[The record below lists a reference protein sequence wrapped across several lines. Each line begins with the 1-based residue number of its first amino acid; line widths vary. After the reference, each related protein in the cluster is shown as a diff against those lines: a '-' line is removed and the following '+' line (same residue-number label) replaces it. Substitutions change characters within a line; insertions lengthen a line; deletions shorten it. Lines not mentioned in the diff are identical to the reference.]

1 MQKTRTKLEMLKNS
15 GYLTMFS
22 LKDYLPLTGG
32 DTEAPFFTLAEKGTK
47 TKIATPIEKA
57 ISMTYRMHPDD
68 EDNVDSDAVAEMSML
83 RDAVI
88 DIAHT
93 NGYMVVDVNEAIM
106 MLANYCFDVGANFL
120 GFPIS
125 KKAIPFFYDDQMS
138 MLVKKNIIGQY
149 GIAIHAAIRLW
160 ANGEHSLEDIMLEM
174 NDRGYVCATL
184 YDRLSPS
191 SANISL
197 KDLMNDGAW
206 SLGSMMDWTCDDFG
220 YPEPMFKNGEYMVPE
235 SAINILSVK
244 KFEKLSKLEIFKLLA
259 IAQGLKNNIWDR
271 TLLQSF
277 RKDGRAPFDQFIK
290 LPRKYQKYTQDLGIK
305 IFDAVVNA
313 LENRLFGDEISG
325 IYFLPENEHERG
337 TEWDGVIY
345 IIPKFGCGQTPV
357 GYAGT
362 YPRDPH
368 FFPAHGP
375 TLGIFSL
382 DPADYTFELK
392 RHLQDGLERKI
403 AALEAIVTDA
413 MRRSLSLSPYNMQ
426 YLVDIL
432 LSAQFEIEEMIES
445 GKLSV
450 PLLNVSKVLEK
461 DGRRHI
467 WAIID
472 NLIRYQQ
479 YPAWMEFSWEIK
491 NEYGSATANGLFP
504 INPGDKTDLKEE

>member
-1 MQKTRTKLEMLKNS
+1 MQKNHSKLEMLKNS
-15 GYLTMFS
+15 GYLTNFS
-22 LKDYLPLTGG
+22 LRTYLPLRGKDP
-32 DTEAPFFTLAEKGTK
+32 DTQRFVITK
-47 TKIATPIEKA
+47 ADEESIPIEKA
-57 ISMTYRMHPDD
+57 ISMTYRMRPGDGGSID
-68 EDNVDSDAVAEMSML
+68 VDVVAEMSML
-83 RDAVI
+83 QDVVI
-88 DIAHT
+88 NVAHD
-93 NGYMVVDVNEAIM
+93 NGYMVVNANDAIM

-125 KKAIPFFYDDQMS
+125 EKAIPAFYDSKMRL
-138 MLVKKNIIGQY
+138 LVKKEIIGQY
-149 GIAIHAAIRLW
+149 GIAICSALQLW
-160 ANGEHSLEDIMLEM
+160 ANEECSLGDIVLEM
-174 NDRGYVCATL
+174 NDRGYIRATV
-184 YDRLSPS
+184 YDRLSPNRP
-191 SANISL
+191 NIAL
-197 KDLMNDGAW
+197 EELMNDGAW
-206 SLGSMMDWTCDDFG
+206 SLGSMMDWTCDDIG
-220 YPEPMFKNGEYMVPE
+220 YPEPMIKNGAYTVPE

-313 LENRLFGDEISG
+313 LENQLFGDEISG

-337 TEWDGVIY
+337 AEWDGIIY
-345 IIPKFGCGQTPV
+345 IIPKFGCGQTPI

-382 DPADYTFELK
+382 DPADYTFEFK

-403 AALEAIVTDA
+403 SVLETVVTDA
-413 MRRSLSLSPYNMQ
+413 MRRSLALSPYNMQ

-432 LSAQFEIEEMIES
+432 LSAQFEVEEMIQS

-450 PLLNVSKVLEK
+450 PLLNGSEVIRE
-461 DGRRHI
+461 DGRRYL
-467 WAIID
+467 WSIID

-491 NEYGSATANGLFP
+491 NEYGSATATGLYP